1 VEDIAVLILSKKD
14 LKKFAK
20 LRDKQGRRVYTI
32 VNHGNTGSIDEVPY
46 IINSAC
52 EEIGGTKDKYCMAY
66 GPMSN
71 YEVAIFSDIDARKS
85 EHYKF
90 KQGQIAYRAD
100 VFMGGNVVAKNGFI
114 RVKNP
119 SA

>member
-1 VEDIAVLILSKKD
+1 MAVLILNKKD

-20 LRDKQGRRVYTI
+20 LRDKQGRKVYTI
-32 VNHGNTGSIDEVPY
+32 VNHGNTGTIDEVPY

-52 EEIGGTKDKYCMAY
+52 TEIGGTKDAYCMAY
-66 GPMSN
+66 GPLSN
-71 YEVAIFSDIDARKS
+71 YEVAVFSDIDAQKS
-85 EHYKF
+85 TEYKF
-90 KQGQIAYRAD
+90 KQGQIAYKAS
-100 VFMGGNVVAKNGFI
+100 VFMGGNVVARNGFI

>member
-1 VEDIAVLILSKKD
+1 MQELLGTGVY
-14 LKKFAK
+14 FCK
-20 LRDKQGRRVYTI
+20 L
-32 VNHGNTGSIDEVPY
+32 EVSFP
-46 IINSAC
+46 IQH
-52 EEIGGTKDKYCMAY
+52 CMAY

-114 RVKNP
+114 RVKNQ
-119 SA
+119 SE